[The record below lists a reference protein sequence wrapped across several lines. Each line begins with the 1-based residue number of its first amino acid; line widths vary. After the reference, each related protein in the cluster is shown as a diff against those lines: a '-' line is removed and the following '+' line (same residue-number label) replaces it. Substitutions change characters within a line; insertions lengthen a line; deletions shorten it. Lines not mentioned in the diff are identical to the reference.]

1 MQTEMN
7 ELKAKHQDELLALR
21 SELDDTVDE
30 FSTLSYNSRAVR
42 VFDSILH
49 DLLCYFQACSGT
61 AQISRFILVENI
73 NKYQVSQS

>member
-49 DLLCYFQACSGT
+49 DLLCVIFKPA
-61 AQISRFILVENI
+61 VELP
-73 NKYQVSQS
+73 KYPDLYSLKI